1 MLTNWDSLVNKAI
14 DRLRALLPSLLIAVF
29 GLLVLWATLW
39 LLSPSL
45 DSSEL
50 AALASPT
57 ASRTPTRRVVA
68 RQPTPTPFRPT
79 ATPEPLMH
87 VVLEGEVLGLIAE
100 EYGTTV
106 EAILEA
112 NNIEDVDLISVGQEL
127 IIVGARITPLPGA
140 TRTSSPTPTPT
151 RVFPYSAPDVLG
163 PADQIVFRDCT
174 TPIVLHWASV
184 GILDE
189 SEWYEVRVWSSGQ
202 REAHRVWTKA
212 TSWTVIASLCPG
224 PEGDIFYWDVSV
236 VQRTGQEI
244 VRRSPR
250 SPTSRFVWH

>member
-1 MLTNWDSLVNKAI
+1 LPTNWDSLVNRAV
-14 DRLRALLPSLLIAVF
+14 DRLKASLPNLLPAIL

-57 ASRTPTRRVVA
+57 ASPTPTRRVVA
-68 RQPTPTPFRPT
+68 RLPTPTPFRPT
-79 ATPEPLMH
+79 ATPEPLIH

-112 NNIEDVDLISVGQEL
+112 NDLEDVDLISVGQEL
-127 IIVGARITPLPGA
+127 IIAGARITAVAAATHTPSSTSTPGRA
-140 TRTSSPTPTPT
+140 
-151 RVFPYSAPDVLG
+151 FPYIAPEVLG
-163 PADQIVFRDCT
+163 PADQAVFRDCET
-174 TPIVLHWASV
+174 RIVLHWASV

-189 SEWYEVRVWSSGQ
+189 GQWYEVRVWSNGQ
-202 REAHRVWTKA
+202 AEAHRAWTKA
-212 TSWTVIASLCPG
+212 TSWAVLHSLCPG
-224 PEGDIFYWDVSV
+224 PTGDIFYWDVSV
-236 VQRTGQEI
+236 VQRTGQEVI
-244 VRRSPR
+244 RLSPR
-250 SPTSRFVWH
+250 SPTSRFGWH